1 MDDNTPMGLACDAA
15 RRNIESGNGGPFGAA
30 IVLNGEVIAVA
41 ANTVLADHDPTA
53 HAEVNAIRQAAA
65 RLGTH
70 DLSGC
75 VIYATGYPCP
85 MCLAAITWANI
96 TEAYYALD
104 VEEAAR
110 IGFRDDAIY
119 DMIRS
124 GDWGALSLEKMSDGG
139 CEDLYDDYISAAG
152 GMY

>member
-15 RRNIESGNGGPFGAA
+15 RRNIESGDGGPFGAA

-119 DMIRS
+119 DMIRN
-124 GDWGALSLEKMSDGG
+124 GDWSALSLEKLYDAG
-139 CEDLYDDYISAAG
+139 CEGLYDDYASAAG
-152 GMY
+152 EMY